1 MKKQYKTYSTDET
14 KAVAAELAA
23 QTPLGSVYSLHGDLG
38 AGKTVFASGF
48 ARALGITEAVSSP
61 TFTIVQEYP
70 FERGMFFHLD
80 LYRIDNPEAALA
92 FGIDE
97 FLYAEDGIAL
107 IEWPERIHGRFPP
120 HTVYVERNASSL
132 WNRRNSRTKGEG
144 TVVCGM
150 FVPFSSFRSFSNN
163 EYHIFRHKYF
173 SERMSRSGSGG

>member
-23 QTPLGSVYSLHGDLG
+23 QTPPGSVYSLHGDLG

-80 LYRIDNPEAALA
+80 LYRIDDSRSALA
-92 FGIDE
+92 FGVDE
-97 FLYAEDGIAL
+97 FLDDPGSIAL
-107 IEWPERIHGRFPP
+107 VEWPERIADILPAEAVRIEIRHLSDSGREICVTRPG
-120 HTVYVERNASSL
+120 R
-132 WNRRNSRTKGEG
+132 
-144 TVVCGM
+144 
-150 FVPFSSFRSFSNN
+150 
-163 EYHIFRHKYF
+163 
-173 SERMSRSGSGG
+173 

>member
-23 QTPLGSVYSLHGDLG
+23 QTPPGSVYSLHGDLG

-80 LYRIDNPEAALA
+80 LYRLY
-92 FGIDE
+92 
-97 FLYAEDGIAL
+97 FLLWKNSVRNQRL
-107 IEWPERIHGRFPP
+107 IFQTYR
-120 HTVYVERNASSL
+120 
-132 WNRRNSRTKGEG
+132 
-144 TVVCGM
+144 
-150 FVPFSSFRSFSNN
+150 
-163 EYHIFRHKYF
+163 
-173 SERMSRSGSGG
+173 